1 VAFSTTLNWT
11 TGQTVT
17 AAQMDAQVSAN
28 MDVANQLNVTFGL
41 LGSLTSGVKATRFI
55 APYAMTAVNVNGSV
69 GVASTT
75 GSVIFDMLKTSAGG
89 STATTLFTSS
99 SKFVTLTSGVK
110 DGTASVPD
118 VTSISSGDIITVRVV
133 DDGSAAVSDATVI
146 LSASGA

>member
-1 VAFSTTLNWT
+1 MAYSTTLNWT

-17 AAQMDAQVSAN
+17 AAQMNAQVSVN
-28 MDVANQLNVTFGL
+28 MDVANQNNIQFAMV
-41 LGSLTSGVKATRFI
+41 GSLTSGTKALRYI
-55 APYAMTAVNVNGSV
+55 SPYAQTVVNINGSV

-75 GSVIFDMLKTSAGG
+75 GAVIFDMLKTSAGG
-89 STATTLFTSS
+89 TTATTLFTSS

-118 VTSISSGDIITVRVV
+118 VTSISSGDILTVKVV

-146 LSASGA
+146 VSLSGA

>member
-1 VAFSTTLNWT
+1 MAFSTTLNWT

-28 MDVANQLNVTFGL
+28 MDVANQQVVVFGL
-41 LGSLTSGVKATRFI
+41 VGSLTSGTKGTRFV
-55 APYAMTAVNVNGSV
+55 APYPLTVNDINGSV
-69 GVASTT
+69 GTASTT

-118 VTSISSGDIITVRVV
+118 VTAISSGDILTLRVV
-133 DDGSAAVSDATVI
+133 DDGSAAVADASVI
-146 LSASGA
+146 LSVSGA